1 MQVGRVAQ
9 PAPGCEGTRDSTLCR
24 AGPAACLGPGQP
36 QPALDLGQHDREAQ
50 GRLLTVVPRR
60 QWPLWR
66 LSFLQTIPSA
76 TGPGCQRRTQLLP
89 APPGETCNQNTTKSA
104 SAFWL
109 LGRGRSWRLPVSSL
123 KRPPRHVW
131 KPRGGSSEGPLPPG
145 NCSSTEL
152 GSLAG
157 MRASLGGSGK
167 NFGHQGAAGP
177 HGYRG
182 PRATPPRPCQCYQ
195 LTGQVSPRR

>member
-9 PAPGCEGTRDSTLCR
+9 PAPGCEGTRDSALCR

-36 QPALDLGQHDREAQ
+36 HPALDLGQHDREAQ

-157 MRASLGGSGK
+157 CGPLWVGAVKTLATRGQQAHMGTGVPGPPHPGPAS
-167 NFGHQGAAGP
+167 
-177 HGYRG
+177 
-182 PRATPPRPCQCYQ
+182 ATD
-195 LTGQVSPRR
+195 